1 MTLLE
6 LYPWS
11 TALALSTIT
20 FLFTVI
26 WGRPLIGL
34 LKRWSIGKQIRV
46 DGPSTHQVKMGTP
59 TMGGWLFILG
69 VVIITLTV
77 NIASLRRAIAALM
90 GSGDAGELGWGDG
103 RPLISSGRSILVPL
117 GTLIAFGLLGAV
129 DDWEGV
135 KGKRVSE
142 GMTAR
147 AKFAIQVILAGAIA
161 LILYYGMDIHS
172 ISLPTIVDRIDIG
185 LVYIPIA
192 MFIIVGTSNA
202 VNLTDGLDGLAAS
215 IVVLAFAAYGVI
227 AYLQG
232 PWTYLVRFCFTMVG
246 ALMAFLWYN
255 VHPAQM
261 FMGDSG
267 SLPLGATL
275 GVVALMTGQWLLLP
289 LIAMIPV
296 AEALSSMIQVTFFKL
311 TKRLYGQG
319 RRVFKMAPLHHHFE
333 MIGWSETHVAQ
344 RFWLINLL
352 SAMLGIAL
360 ALL

>member
-26 WGRPLIGL
+26 WGTPMISL
-34 LKRWSIGKQIRV
+34 LKHWRFGKKIRV

-77 NIASLRRAIAALM
+77 NIAGLWRAIPVFLGLDSAY
-90 GSGDAGELGWGDG
+90 GPGEGIE
-103 RPLISSGRSILVPL
+103 RPLISSGRSTLVPL
-117 GTLIAFGLLGAV
+117 GTLVAFGLLGAI
-129 DDWEGV
+129 DDWKGV
-135 KGKRVSE
+135 KGKRVGE
-142 GMTAR
+142 GLTAR
-147 AKFAIQVILAGAIA
+147 AKFAIQVVLAGAIS
-161 LILYYGMDIHS
+161 LILYYALDIHS
-172 ISLPTIVDRIDIG
+172 ISLPTVTERIDIG

-192 MFIIVGTSNA
+192 TFVIVGTSNA

-215 IVVLAFAAYGVI
+215 IVILAFAAYGVI

-232 PWTYLVRFCFTMVG
+232 PWIYMVRFCFTMIG

-275 GVVALMTGQWLLLP
+275 GVIALMTGQWLLLP
-289 LIAMIPV
+289 LIALIPV
-296 AEALSSMIQVTFFKL
+296 AEALSSMIQVTYFKL

-319 RRVFKMAPLHHHFE
+319 RRIFKMAPLHHHFE
-333 MIGWSETHVAQ
+333 IIGWSETHVAQ

>member
-26 WGRPLIGL
+26 WGSPLIAL
-34 LKRWSIGKQIRV
+34 LKHWGIGKQIRV

-59 TMGGWLFILG
+59 TMGGWLFIFG
-69 VVIITLTV
+69 VVIVTVTV
-77 NIASLRRAIAALM
+77 NIAGLWRALP
-90 GSGDAGELGWGDG
+90 GFLGLGGESAWVSG

-117 GTLIAFGLLGAV
+117 GTLVVFGLLGAI

-135 KGKRVSE
+135 RGRRIGE
-142 GMTAR
+142 GLTAR
-147 AKFAIQVILAGAIA
+147 AKLAIQVILAGAVS
-161 LILYYGMDIHS
+161 LILYYGLDIHS
-172 ISLPTIVDRIDIG
+172 ISLPTIDERIDIG

-192 MFIIVGTSNA
+192 TFIIVGTSNA

-246 ALMAFLWYN
+246 ALMAFLWFN
-255 VHPAQM
+255 VHPAHM

-275 GVVALMTGQWLLLP
+275 GVIALMTGQWLLLP
-289 LIAMIPV
+289 LIALIPV
-296 AEALSSMIQVTFFKL
+296 AEALSSMIQVTYFKL
-311 TKRLYGQG
+311 TRRLYGQG
-319 RRVFKMAPLHHHFE
+319 RRIFKMAPLHHHFE